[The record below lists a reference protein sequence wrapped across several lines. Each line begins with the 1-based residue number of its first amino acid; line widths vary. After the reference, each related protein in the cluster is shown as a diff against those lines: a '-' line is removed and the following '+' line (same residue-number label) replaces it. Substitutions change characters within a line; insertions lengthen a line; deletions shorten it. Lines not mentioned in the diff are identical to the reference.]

1 MAPVALTPAAN
12 GVKSE
17 IGVALLPNQRHDIV
31 YRKGTNYNILVVGES
46 GSGKTTFINTL
57 FSTLMKDY
65 ENEMERFEKQYG
77 HTVDITIMRADIE
90 EKGFHCRLTII
101 DTPGFGDYVN
111 NSDCWVPIVDYVDD
125 QHAAYLEQEQQP
137 KRDNIDDMRVHVC
150 LYFVQPTGHNLS
162 ALDIRVMKELSTRV
176 NVIPVIAKAD
186 TLTRAEIT
194 AFKDRI
200 RDALYT
206 HGISVYTPPND
217 ADDEEDQQRN
227 RELMGALPFAII
239 GSDKEVVKK
248 DGTRVKGRQYLWGVA
263 EVENENHCDFVK
275 LRNLLMRR
283 HMDDLVHQTED
294 MHYET
299 FRSAKM
305 ASEGKNDDDPVTR
318 ARKQLEVKMK
328 EDEENMR
335 RRFTELVR
343 QEENR
348 FKSWEQKL
356 LSERDRLN
364 KDLEESHMQVKKLS
378 DEVRGLEDGRGRF

>member
-1 MAPVALTPAAN
+1 MAPVALTPATN

-186 TLTRAEIT
+186 TLTRAEVT

-217 ADDEEDQQRN
+217 ADDEEDQARN
-227 RELMGALPFAII
+227 RELMTALPFAII
-239 GSDKEVVKK
+239 GSDKEVVRK
-248 DGTRVKGRQYLWGVA
+248 DGTRVKGRQFLWGVA

-283 HMDDLVHQTED
+283 HMDDLVRQTEE

-318 ARKQLEVKMK
+318 WKMK

-378 DEVRGLEDGRGRF
+378 DEVRAVEEGRQRY